1 MTFDPDTITQER
13 LHELRRAAEHAWSDE
28 TRPENSHGHPQPSAG
43 HCYVTSK
50 WLQTKFGGGHIGSKD
65 GHFFWVSPDRNYVVD
80 LTGDQ
85 DAYGPVKWAERPQD
99 AEDEPYTFEPEQMR
113 HRPGPIIYTS
123 ASNPLYKGFR
133 VIGDPAAPR
142 EDRRI
147 WESIEDPESSVQGRA
162 QLFSDRANAALE
174 GKITRQADA
183 GGSGSDAYPGEG
195 PQAEEEFNLRDFHD
209 PVIDDLNLSM
219 EEPVEHEYKFLYA
232 NGEFK
237 VSPSDSHEHMAEES
251 QVAPDHGGPMAVGY
265 INVRGRDALWSVETN
280 VGLRGLVKMMKD
292 YTKNVGWKW
301 GGLVDSSGQ
310 PIHDYFGAKKSYWY
324 GWRDGELKLS
334 AQPFWG
340 SFDEI
345 EVVGRTASFNREPN
359 PFALP
364 GLEEWAKDFGYH
376 LAFDEAEQACRFC
389 GSPTKLVSYEGKL
402 LHVCPRCGVLRM
414 EGHRTAE
421 YPGGTDMNDRVKNK
435 EWPTTYDKGDP
446 EADPG
451 KAFDGEPQGK
461 LTCPY
466 CSELLPNFKAYVLHT
481 QNHQDP
487 EAEPIDDGHFPTIR
501 PLDEPLGFGTQSQ
514 PTAIPVI
521 GAIQQD
527 SWHFPQSD
535 GWRFAVS
542 GDARWQHAHCGTYAR
557 QLQVL
562 RPDLRIGMAYD
573 PERGKMYHH
582 YFAHDDEHAYDS
594 LGIHDLP
601 YRGPYPTG
609 IVELD
614 QSSPPQGWSI
624 APKREEEA
632 RAHAENLFGW
642 HRTAAGGKE
651 GKDLL
656 QAPIPFIY
664 DIEKDYITV
673 GHPGMRTPDVMPV
686 GGEEPV
692 TIPPVGLPPEGQEGQ
707 QVELGG
713 EIYVWH
719 NN

>member
-1 MTFDPDTITQER
+1 MKFDPDSITQER

-28 TRPENSHGHPQPSAG
+28 TRPEDSRGHPQPSAG

-99 AEDEPYTFEPEQMR
+99 DEDEPYTFEPEQMR

-133 VIGDPAAPR
+133 VIGDTTAPR

-162 QLFSDRANAALE
+162 QLFASRANAALE
-174 GKITRQADA
+174 GKITKNAES

-219 EEPVEHEYKFLYA
+219 EEPVEKEYKFFYA

-251 QVAPDHGGPMAVGY
+251 QVTPDHGGPMAVGY

-280 VGLRGLVKMMKD
+280 VGLRGLVKMMKE

-310 PIHDYFGAKKSYWY
+310 PIHDDFGAKSSFWY
-324 GWRDGELKLS
+324 GYRNGELKLS
-334 AQPFWG
+334 AAPFWG
-340 SFDEI
+340 HTGEI
-345 EVVGRTASFNREPN
+345 EVVGRTASFDRAPN
-359 PFALP
+359 PFAMP
-364 GLEEWAKDFGYH
+364 GLEEWVKDFGY
-376 LAFDEAEQACRFC
+376 RI
-389 GSPTKLVSYEGKL
+389 
-402 LHVCPRCGVLRM
+402 
-414 EGHRTAE
+414 AE
-421 YPGGTDMNDRVKNK
+421 YPGGTDMNDRIKNK

-446 EADPG
+446 EAEPG
-451 KAFDGEPQGK
+451 KAFDGEPQGS

-466 CSELLPNFKAYVLHT
+466 CSELLPNFKAYVMHT
-481 QNHQDP
+481 QDHQDP
-487 EAEPIDDGHFPTIR
+487 EAAPIDDGHFPTIEDKDTPLPLR
-501 PLDEPLGFGTQSQ
+501 PRNVI
-514 PTAIPVI
+514 PTAIPVM
-521 GAIQQD
+521 G
-527 SWHFPQSD
+527 SWQFKSDAVDPRVRCPHCQSNETVRKD
-535 GWRFAVS
+535 RMSNGVPFAYGFCRS
-542 GDARWQHAHCGTYAR
+542 CGMNFRWPSEGEVAPITAEHPDPWMDNEPGTMT
-557 QLQVL
+557 
-562 RPDLRIGMAYD
+562 I
-573 PERGKMYHH
+573 PEH
-582 YFAHDDEHAYDS
+582 
-594 LGIHDLP
+594 
-601 YRGPYPTG
+601 
-609 IVELD
+609 
-614 QSSPPQGWSI
+614 WS
-624 APKREEEA
+624 
-632 RAHAENLFGW
+632 FV
-642 HRTAAGGKE
+642 AAGGKE

-673 GHPGMRTPDVMPV
+673 GHPGMRTPDIMGQFTP
-686 GGEEPV
+686 GGIVEGYYEPKGKMV
-692 TIPPVGLPPEGQEGQ
+692 INTTTTIPWSSFHMMQLWYYSHPGLEITSFEIENQK
-707 QVELGG
+707 G
-713 EIYVWH
+713 ERHKVA
-719 NN
+719 